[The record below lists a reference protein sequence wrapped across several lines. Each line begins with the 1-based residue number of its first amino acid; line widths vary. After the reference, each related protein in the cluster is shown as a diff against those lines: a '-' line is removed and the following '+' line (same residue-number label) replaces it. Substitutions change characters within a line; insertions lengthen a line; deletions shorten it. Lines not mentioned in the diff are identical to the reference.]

1 MLTAHGR
8 KLFCRSLLQP
18 GLGETAVPWRP
29 VYDRYRPRVQSHK
42 NSGQARVGRKALLRA
57 RRAAEA
63 RRAPSEEALVEVKHS
78 DAGLEVVKKI

>member
-1 MLTAHGR
+1 MLIEIEKR
-8 KLFCRSLLQP
+8 
-18 GLGETAVPWRP
+18 RP
-29 VYDRYRPRVQSHK
+29 LRHTIR

-78 DAGLEVVKKI
+78 DAGLEVVKNI